1 MECLSVRQRV
11 SEYLDGAVSAEER
24 RALKRHLNGCH
35 QCALE
40 SERYSQLREKLRSL
54 PKRVPPA
61 DLTTR
66 LRVVASKVRLES
78 FGGASSWRRW
88 RDRVELS
95 LRNLMR
101 PLALP
106 AAGGLCSAVFLFST
120 LVPMFKS
127 AYAFGGPG
135 DIPTML
141 TTEPLLKYAGPITF
155 ADSDAVVDLKLND
168 QGRIIDFTIVSVPG
182 QQNEALRR
190 SIENSLLFTE
200 FRPATTFGRG
210 VASTVRIS
218 FRSSGSSR
226 IDVRG

>member
-1 MECLSVRQRV
+1 
-11 SEYLDGAVSAEER
+11 
-24 RALKRHLNGCH
+24 
-35 QCALE
+35 
-40 SERYSQLREKLRSL
+40 
-54 PKRVPPA
+54 
-61 DLTTR
+61 
-66 LRVVASKVRLES
+66 
-78 FGGASSWRRW
+78 
-88 RDRVELS
+88 
-95 LRNLMR
+95 
-101 PLALP
+101 
-106 AAGGLCSAVFLFST
+106 
-120 LVPMFKS
+120 MFKS

>member
-1 MECLSVRQRV
+1 MECASVKERV
-11 SEYLDGAVSAEER
+11 SAYLDGAMSAEER
-24 RALKRHLNGCH
+24 RSLKRHLNLCRE
-35 QCALE
+35 CALE
-40 SERYSQLREKLRSL
+40 SERYSRLRENLRSL
-54 PKRVPPA
+54 PRLAPPA

-66 LRVVASKVRLES
+66 LRVVASKVRMES
-78 FGGASSWRRW
+78 FGGASPWSRW

-106 AAGGLCSAVFLFST
+106 AVGGLCSAVFLFSI

-127 AYAFGGPG
+127 AYALSGSG

-141 TTEPLLKYAGPITF
+141 STEPLLKYWPIAFT
-155 ADSDAVVDLKLND
+155 DGEAVVDLHLDD
-168 QGRIIDFTIVSVPG
+168 QGQIVDFTIVSAPG
-182 QQNEALRR
+182 QQNEMLRR
-190 SIENSLLFTE
+190 SIQNSLLFTE

-218 FRSSGSSR
+218 FRSGRSSR